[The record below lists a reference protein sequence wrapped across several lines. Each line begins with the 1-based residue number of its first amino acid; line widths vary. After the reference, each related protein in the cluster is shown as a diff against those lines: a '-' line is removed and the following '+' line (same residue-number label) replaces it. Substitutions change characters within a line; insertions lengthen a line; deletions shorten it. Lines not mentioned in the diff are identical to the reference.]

1 MKDITVYTKDNCPQ
15 CVIAKQILRTAGIS
29 FAEVNVSKS
38 PIDRDWLVSKGHRSA
53 PVIYVEDESRTLDQ
67 VLAEFAGNGSAK
79 NAG

>member
-15 CVIAKQILRTAGIS
+15 CVAAKHTLRTAGIS

-67 VLAEFAGNGSAK
+67 VLATFSESVGAK
-79 NAG
+79 NEG